1 MHMKKKLVIIVA
13 VGVLFLAF
21 QSFRPDPPAEPVF
34 PDEVTTILTTSCFNC
49 HTTGSNAEKALNA
62 VNFKEWDS
70 YRLTKQVGIL
80 SKMTEVLEK
89 KKMPPEKF
97 LERNPEA
104 VLSDTQREF
113 LVDWAKQ
120 ESEKL
125 MQGN

>member
-1 MHMKKKLVIIVA
+1 MKKKIVILVA

-21 QSFRPDPPAEPVF
+21 QSFRPDSPAEPVF
-34 PDEVTTILTTSCFNC
+34 PEDVTTILTTSCFDC
-49 HTTGSNAEKALNA
+49 HTTGANSEKALNA

-70 YRLTKQVGIL
+70 YRLTKKVGIL
-80 SKMTEVLEK
+80 SKMTEVLEE
-89 KKMPPEKF
+89 KKMPPEKY
-97 LERNPEA
+97 LERKPEA
-104 VLSDTQREF
+104 TLSDTQREF